1 MVATDNDGGH
11 GRGQGTAATPA
22 AAARAWARPLP
33 SVLVLSA
40 LAATCSLVRARY
52 AGGAVAVAASTASAK
67 VGLCCEGCNA
77 TQYAPFANV
86 ASWAYRYSLFVDDP
100 VAAAWMAANN
110 VEFVAHLA
118 HHHVP
123 LPTTAPAACN
133 FDHAQAATPLCT
145 EAMLDGALAYAKR
158 QAPVAHLMGWNEAY
172 DDNNKKAA
180 KKYITPAD
188 AATWWRVHVQGMAA
202 RANLSLVSPTTGAEK
217 HKLEWFGDM
226 LLECWAQRG
235 LGCDVGTV
243 AAFSVHDYKCSEEYW
258 VATYGDQGTFQSG
271 LVAYLIANG
280 TSGVNWAAYVHSRP
294 IWVTETNCNGDTG
307 FPPTAPVSGPEQCAR
322 ISGQRASA
330 PCGEYGQC
338 GKGSLAAME
347 AMATVARVSWWNT
360 WQDNAGGDVKTA
372 NAMLVDGA
380 GTLNPRVSPV
390 PALAPLGVHAACTEP
405 LTCAL
410 SHFLPLSIARAKACV
425 CVNLTPL
432 HDWCVVFQA
441 RSLHRVVRW

>member
-1 MVATDNDGGH
+1 MTM
-11 GRGQGTAATPA
+11 
-22 AAARAWARPLP
+22 PLP
-33 SVLVLSA
+33 LVLVLSA
-40 LAATCSLVRARY
+40 LVRAH
-52 AGGAVAVAASTASAK
+52 AHGAASAK

-77 TQYAPFANV
+77 TQYAPFTKA

-100 VAAAWMAANN
+100 SSAAWLAANE

-133 FDHAQAATPLCT
+133 FDRAQGATPLCT

-158 QAPVAHLMGWNEAY
+158 QATVTHLMGWNEAY

-202 RANLSLVSPTTGAEK
+202 RANLSLVSPTTGAET

-226 LLECWAQRG
+226 LLACWAQRG

-280 TSGVNWAAYVHSRP
+280 TSGFNWAAYVHSRP

-330 PCGEYGQC
+330 PCGEYGRC

-347 AMATVARVSWWNT
+347 AMSTVTRVSWWNT
-360 WQDNAGGDVKTA
+360 WQNNAGGDVKAA

-380 GTLNPRVSPV
+380 GTSP
-390 PALAPLGVHAACTEP
+390 PPESPLCRLWPHSACTRRAP
-405 LTCAL
+405 SLSRAL
-410 SHFLPLSIARAKACV
+410 FLALVLSPFRARARRRACV
-425 CVNLTPL
+425 ST
-432 HDWCVVFQA
+432 
-441 RSLHRVVRW
+441 